1 MFRRLALPTDLPL
14 ALKVSIFWYLSHVL
28 FQGKVALLESTAFF
42 AWLFVTWSLGKRYV
56 TLSPHILYL
65 PLLLFGVVST
75 VSAVFAAHDI
85 HGDYEFM
92 LWLKMLIFP
101 TALILFR
108 SVPRVRDLALTGQ
121 LVFGTYMATYGLVQF
136 FFFGR
141 RELETRITGS
151 STHVMTYSGLLL
163 PLALLMLVL
172 WIHSRRWWLL
182 AGASMTSFAL
192 LLTFTRSIWIG
203 WLAAVVAIISI
214 HRPRWFVWA
223 APALVV
229 FITFMPLP
237 LFGRLISTFDIEQ
250 SSNLDRVR
258 MAEAGLE
265 MIKDYPLLGVGP
277 ANVKEYY
284 PLYRR
289 HDAPRF
295 RPPHLHNNVIQLW
308 AERGVLGLAAY
319 LMLLGLYLRECAKAW
334 RGRARPFAQA
344 GVAMTV
350 GLFAA
355 GLFEF
360 NFGDTEVFYL
370 MLEMMALTI
379 AFMEKDDGIEEWMGS
394 MQEVREA
401 NRSQNPEVRIQ
412 N

>member
-1 MFRRLALPTDLPL
+1 MFHRLALPTDLPT
-14 ALKVSIFWYLSHVL
+14 ALKISVFWYLAHVL
-28 FQGKVALLESTAFF
+28 FQGKVALLESTGFF
-42 AWLFVTWSLGKRYV
+42 ALLFLAWCIAKRQVTPSA
-56 TLSPHILYL
+56 HILYL
-65 PLLLFGVVST
+65 PLFLYGVASS
-75 VSAVFAAHDI
+75 VSALFAVRDI
-85 HGDYEFM
+85 HGNAEAM
-92 LWLKMLIFP
+92 LWVKMMIFP

-108 SVPRVRDLALTGQ
+108 AVPRVRDLALAGQ
-121 LVFGTYMATYGLVQF
+121 MTFGLFIGSYGLVQF

-163 PLALLMLVL
+163 PIALLMLVL
-172 WIHSRRWWLL
+172 WIHSQRWWIL
-182 AGASMTSFAL
+182 AGATVLSLAL

-214 HRPRWFVWA
+214 HRPRWFIWA
-223 APALVV
+223 APALVL
-229 FITFMPLP
+229 FLSFMPLP
-237 LFGRLISTFDIEQ
+237 LFGRLMSTFNVQQ

-265 MIKDYPLLGVGP
+265 MIKDYPVLGVGP

-308 AERGVLGLAAY
+308 AERGVVALAAY
-319 LMLLGLYLRECAKAW
+319 LMLLGLYLRECAHAW

-344 GVAMTV
+344 GVAIIV
-350 GLFAA
+350 GLSAA

-370 MLEMMALTI
+370 LLEMMALTV
-379 AFMEKDDGIEEWMGS
+379 AFMEKEHGAEEWLASMG
-394 MQEVREA
+394 EVGDA
-401 NRSQNPEVRIQ
+401 NGAAAAEVAA
-412 N
+412 